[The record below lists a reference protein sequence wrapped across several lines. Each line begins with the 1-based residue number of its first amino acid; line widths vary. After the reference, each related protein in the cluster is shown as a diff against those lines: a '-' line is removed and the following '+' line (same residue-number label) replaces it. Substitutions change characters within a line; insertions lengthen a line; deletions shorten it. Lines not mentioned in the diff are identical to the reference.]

1 MGWTKGSGQK
11 VFRIGQQSAQR
22 PKEKALS
29 TTFSNKANI
38 LSELWLEYRDEEQ
51 FLDFVAF
58 NDLGLPLAYA
68 IANGIVEASPTA
80 SEFIDETFR
89 LLLSELEIEDTG
101 FESLDDVL
109 DASSE

>member
-11 VFRIGQQSAQR
+11 VFRIGQQNSER
-22 PKEKALS
+22 PKEKALPTS
-29 TTFSNKANI
+29 FSNKTII

-51 FLDFVAF
+51 FLEFVAF
-58 NDLGLPLAYA
+58 NDLGLPLAHS
-68 IANGIVEASPTA
+68 IAAGIVEASPTA
-80 SEFIDETFR
+80 TEFVNETFR

-109 DASSE
+109 GASSE